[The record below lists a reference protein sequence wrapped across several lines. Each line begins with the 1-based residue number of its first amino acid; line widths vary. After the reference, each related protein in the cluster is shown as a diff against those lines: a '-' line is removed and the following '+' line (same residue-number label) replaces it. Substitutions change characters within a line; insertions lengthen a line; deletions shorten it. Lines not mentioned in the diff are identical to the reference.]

1 MIEFRLLD
9 QFESHFRSKGRVFSS
24 PGRINVIG
32 EHTDYN
38 NGFVLPTI
46 IKQKFYVVMAKRGGL
61 DPFPIVRILSS
72 QSNETVEFNLFT
84 PPPKQWMKYFWGVI
98 KEMMKR
104 EREISSIDVLIY
116 SDIPVGAGV
125 SSSAALCSAFGLALN
140 SLFNLGF
147 TNLELAKIGQAT
159 EHNYI
164 GVKCGLMDQFA
175 SLFGKKGTFIKLDC
189 KTYNYEYIPFEYPE
203 ISILLFN
210 SRVKHN
216 LAASE
221 YNLRRESCERVVDFL
236 KFNNPNIQSLRDVS
250 LIELID
256 NQKSI
261 DEVDFNRAQYVLEE
275 NQRVLDL
282 CEALKMGDISTLGT
296 LLRASHDGLSKEYE
310 VSCPELDFLVDSAY
324 NAPGIIGARMMGG
337 GFGGCTINFVRTELK
352 DQFVEK
358 MCAQFEKKYLKTA
371 IFYDI

>member
-38 NGFVLPTI
+38 NGFVLPSI

-61 DPFPIVRILSS
+61 DPFPIIKILSS
-72 QSNETVEFNLFT
+72 QTNETVEFNLFT

-140 SLFNLGF
+140 GIFNLGF

-159 EHNYI
+159 EHNFI

-175 SLFGKKGTFIKLDC
+175 SLFGKKGSFIKLDC
-189 KTYNYEYIPFEYPE
+189 KTYDYEYIPFEYPE

-221 YNLRRESCERVVDFL
+221 YNLRRESCERVVDLL

-250 LIELID
+250 LIELMN
-256 NQKSI
+256 NQNSI
-261 DEVDFNRAQYVLEE
+261 DEVDFKRAIYVLEE

-296 LLRASHDGLSKEYE
+296 LLLASHEGLSKQYE
-310 VSCPELDFLVDSAY
+310 VSCPELDYLVESAY
-324 NAPGIIGARMMGG
+324 NSPGIIGARMMGG
-337 GFGGCTINFVRTELK
+337 GFGGCTINFVKTDLK

-358 MCAQFEKKYLKTA
+358 MCAQFEKKYIKTA

>member
-9 QFESHFRSKGRVFSS
+9 QFESHFRSKGRIFSS

-38 NGFVLPTI
+38 QGFVLPSI

-84 PPPKQWMKYFWGVI
+84 PPPKPWMKYFWGVI

-140 SLFNLGF
+140 GIFNLGF
-147 TNLELAKIGQAT
+147 SNLELAKIGQDT

-175 SLFGKKGTFIKLDC
+175 SLFGKKGSFIKLDC
-189 KTYNYEYIPFEYPE
+189 QSLDFEYIPFDYPE

-221 YNLRRESCERVVDFL
+221 YNLRRDSCERVVDVL
-236 KFNNPNIQSLRDVS
+236 KFNYPNIQSLRDV
-250 LIELID
+250 LLID
-256 NQKSI
+256 LMNSQNFI
-261 DEVDFNRAQYVLEE
+261 DEIDFKRALYVLEE
-275 NQRVLDL
+275 NQRVLNL
-282 CEALKMGDISTLGT
+282 CESLKNGDISSLVT
-296 LLRASHDGLSKEYE
+296 LLLASHEGLSKQYE
-310 VSCPELDFLVDSAY
+310 VSCSELDYLVESAY
-324 NAPGIIGARMMGG
+324 NSPGIIGARMMGG
-337 GFGGCTINFVRTELK
+337 GFGGCTINFVKTDLK
-352 DQFVEK
+352 EQFVEK
-358 MCAQFEKKYLKTA
+358 MCTQFEKKYLKTA
-371 IFYDI
+371 IYYDI